1 MSNVKIS
8 ANASG
13 TGTLTIAA
21 PNTNTD
27 RTLTLPDN
35 SGTIITSGSTTG
47 IDASA
52 ISTGTVA
59 TARLATGTANNTTF
73 LRGDQT
79 WATAGG
85 APTTDQ
91 VLSATAGA
99 SVGAVGTYAFLGET
113 TTTTTSAGGT
123 RDGSNLRYAGIY
135 GSPGYFSS
143 TEVNTI
149 SGSGNGGTPA
159 GTWRAMGR
167 IYSSGS
173 AGASIWL
180 RIS

>member
-8 ANASG
+8 ANPNG
-13 TGTLTIAA
+13 TGTVTIAA

-27 RTLTLPDN
+27 RTITLPDN

-99 SVGAVGTYAFLGET
+99 SQGAVGTYILGYNTSGTTISPGGTLAGSSIQNAGLGESGG
-113 TTTTTSAGGT
+113 SAVIVKTGT
-123 RDGSNLRYAGIY
+123 LS
-135 GSPGYFSS
+135 
-143 TEVNTI
+143 
-149 SGSGNGGTPA
+149 
-159 GTWRAMGR
+159 GTWRCMG
-167 IYSSGS
+167 YSQPGNSGYVTV
-173 AGASIWL
+173 WL
-180 RIS
+180 RTV